1 MTRLPV
7 PEDMKDGTVGNE
19 QHSLLASAGAEQSED
34 LEAAAEVEFLQNE
47 VHVVLHCLGLQMK
60 LLREGAVNSG
70 LDVTQDPDAQ
80 FFVGRNPG

>member
-47 VHVVLHCLGLQMK
+47 VHVVLHCLGLQLK
-60 LLREGAVNSG
+60 LLRDLLV
-70 LDVTQDPDAQ
+70 AQ
-80 FFVGRNPG
+80 PFGQQLQNLFLARREV